1 MLSPLPFKI
10 TAKSQGKPSEE
21 HVFRCM
27 GALSRFCSIN
37 REVINIAMIIVMM
50 VIVMIMIMVTAM
62 IVLIMK
68 ITDQ

>member
-10 TAKSQGKPSEE
+10 TAISQGKPSEE
-21 HVFRCM
+21 QVFRCM

-37 REVINIAMIIVMM
+37 REVINIVIIIVMM
-50 VIVMIMIMVTAM
+50 VIVMIMMVTDVFA
-62 IVLIMK
+62 LIMK

>member
-37 REVINIAMIIVMM
+37 REVINIDDCHDDHIVII
-50 VIVMIMIMVTAM
+50 IIMVTTMFVLMM
-62 IVLIMK
+62 I

>member
-50 VIVMIMIMVTAM
+50 VIVMIMIMVTNM
-62 IVLIMK
+62 IVLIMI

>member
-10 TAKSQGKPSEE
+10 TANSQGKPSEE

-50 VIVMIMIMVTAM
+50 VTAM
-62 IVLIMK
+62 IALIM
-68 ITDQ
+68 IISDQ

>member
-37 REVINIAMIIVMM
+37 REVINIVIIIVMM
-50 VIVMIMIMVTAM
+50 VIVMIMMVTDVFA
-62 IVLIMK
+62 LIMK

>member
-37 REVINIAMIIVMM
+37 REVINIAMIIVM
-50 VIVMIMIMVTAM
+50 IMVTDMFA
-62 IVLIMK
+62 LIMI